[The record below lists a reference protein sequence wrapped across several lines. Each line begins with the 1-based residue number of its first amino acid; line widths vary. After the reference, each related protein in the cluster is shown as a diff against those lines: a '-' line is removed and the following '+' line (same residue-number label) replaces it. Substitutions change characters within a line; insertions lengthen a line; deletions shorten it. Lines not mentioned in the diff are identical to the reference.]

1 MISSTYKV
9 RSYPTA
15 KAISQWNNMQKC
27 TSSLEN
33 PFQNATNVSQRS
45 LTEVGMSMSGRRT
58 KKGREMKEA
67 SAPELVEISFA

>member
-1 MISSTYKV
+1 MEQH
-9 RSYPTA
+9 A
-15 KAISQWNNMQKC
+15 KC